1 MQSTYIRRVPTPNA
15 YELYQGLSD
24 MEVGT
29 ELILFKGMA
38 YSSDQPGINVAIVF
52 PLYSWRKYERF

>member
-1 MQSTYIRRVPTPNA
+1 
-15 YELYQGLSD
+15 

-38 YSSDQPGINVAIVF
+38 YSSDQPGINVAIMKQNLMWF
-52 PLYSWRKYERF
+52 SNYILGRSIEDFRNL